1 MRLAVLA
8 PLVLIGCSPLGSLII
23 VEFEQGG
30 YPDGGVLTGRF
41 TGEDTNLDGKIRFDA
56 GENAQRPEMRTFI
69 AQYRSERSTVN
80 FEEDDLR
87 TLTWTLGADVVGA
100 SQDTEDGFSAIN
112 ENDTGLTV
120 SGPGLTECGARG
132 PCGLV
137 SIPGRA
143 VLSTTFVARRVT
155 SR

>member
-41 TGEDTNLDGKIRFDA
+41 TGEDTNLDGKIRFDV
-56 GENAQRPEMRTFI
+56 GENAQRPELRTII
-69 AQYRSERSTVN
+69 AQYRSERSTVK

-87 TLTWTLGADVVGA
+87 TLTWPLGA

-120 SGPGLTECGARG
+120 SGPGLTECGAGG

-143 VLSTTFVARRVT
+143 VLSTTIVARRVT